1 MSSAREAELREN
13 LARVKERISLAIR
26 KSGRSEGSVKLVAVS
41 KTKPWTDVMALLSAD
56 QFSFGENYVQEAV
69 DKIELVAK
77 AQALEAK
84 AEWHFIGT
92 LQSNK
97 AKFLPGRFS
106 LFHGLHSESLAE
118 KIHKACEIQNT
129 TLDCLIEVN
138 VDGESS
144 KGGVAPEAVA
154 GLLEKCAQWNKVRI
168 RGLMCIPMASGSD
181 PRRSFSDLR
190 ELRDRLNLA
199 GAYPEPLH
207 ELSMGM
213 TSDFE
218 AAIAE
223 GSTIVR
229 VGTAI
234 FGARESR

>member
-1 MSSAREAELREN
+1 MSSAREAELQEN
-13 LARVKERISLAIR
+13 LTRVKERISLAT
-26 KSGRSEGSVKLVAVS
+26 KTSGRTAGSVKLVAVS
-41 KTKPWTDVMALLSAD
+41 KTKPWTDVITLLSAG
-56 QFSFGENYVQEAV
+56 QLSFGENYVQEAV
-69 DKIELVAK
+69 EKIELVAK
-77 AQALEAK
+77 AQASETA

-118 KIHKACEIQNT
+118 KIHKACEAQNT
-129 TLDCLIEVN
+129 ALDCLVEVN

-144 KGGVAPEAVA
+144 KGGIAPNAVA
-154 GLLEKCAQWNKVRI
+154 SLLEKCARWNKVRI
-168 RGLMCIPMASGSD
+168 RGLMCIPMAIGSD
-181 PRRSFSDLR
+181 PRRSFSALR

-199 GAYPEPLH
+199 GAYPESLR

-218 AAIAE
+218 AAISE